1 METLFGTLEARFP
14 DLITQYMPFSNMVSI
29 RHDAGSPHETIVGF
43 EGDVFETEDQRA
55 FTDASYKTFSRPLEM
70 PRPYKVE
77 AGTVVR
83 QVVTVQ
89 PSAPR
94 RAGSRAAGRRRR
106 GGRPPVVVS
115 LGDAT
120 GTTVPAHRQ
129 LPAPGR
135 PAWPSPAS
143 ARPSASSGSRTCGRA
158 STRQS
163 DDAPAHRPRGRRGC
177 RRLAQRS
184 RSSSSGRR
192 TTRPSMASC
201 SASPGAGTP
210 VARLM
215 AVDPAGNTTSA
226 ALAERVRAAMQSA
239 GLDAPLV
246 GGSRAYL
253 YQLVSRGVPG
263 DLVDA
268 VSFPTNPQV
277 HAFDEASMAETIEA
291 LGAGVR
297 TAAALAGGKPV
308 VVGPVSL
315 RPLFNPDL
323 VGPEAPPPPGG
334 LPWRYDARQ
343 VGDFAAAWTLGSV
356 AAFASA
362 GVAALTLHEAAGWG
376 GLVAARH
383 RDLPE
388 MPAAPGTILPVG
400 RVVAALAEPRRRGRC
415 WRSTA
420 HRPSTRWPF
429 ATSSGA
435 TRVLVAN
442 LGTEQPTGH
451 ASASGRCPAR
461 LLEVAM
467 LSGDGAGG
475 ASWVVTEVA
484 GDMVALPPT
493 SVASLLV
500 EAG

>member
-1 METLFGTLEARFP
+1 MAEPRVSAAVR
-14 DLITQYMPFSNMVSI
+14 DL
-29 RHDAGSPHETIVGF
+29 G
-43 EGDVFETEDQRA
+43 
-55 FTDASYKTFSRPLEM
+55 L
-70 PRPYKVE
+70 
-77 AGTVVR
+77 
-83 QVVTVQ
+83 
-89 PSAPR
+89 
-94 RAGSRAAGRRRR
+94 
-106 GGRPPVVVS
+106 
-115 LGDAT
+115 
-120 GTTVPAHRQ
+120 AH
-129 LPAPGR
+129 L
-135 PAWPSPAS
+135 
-143 ARPSASSGSRTCGRA
+143 RA
-158 STRQS
+158 SIEAAA
-163 DDAPAHRPRGRRGC
+163 DDAPAQVDRAAAGASAAGAALEILLVGSADAPAIDGLVKRI
-177 RRLAQRS
+177 AQV
-184 RSSSSGRR
+184 G
-192 TTRPSMASC
+192 TT
-201 SASPGAGTP
+201 

-215 AVDPAGNTTSA
+215 TVDPAGNTTSA

-253 YQLVSRGVPG
+253 YQLISRGVPG

-291 LGAGVR
+291 LGVGVR

-323 VGPEAPPPPGG
+323 VGPESPPPPGG
-334 LPWRYDARQ
+334 LPWRYDPRQ

-388 MPAAPGTILPVG
+388 MPATPGTILPVG
-400 RVVAALAEPRRRGRC
+400 RVVAALASLARAELLAVDSAPPVHAVAVRDG
-415 WRSTA
+415 SA
-420 HRPSTRWPF
+420 
-429 ATSSGA
+429 A
-435 TRVLVAN
+435 TRMLVAN
-442 LGTEQPTGH
+442 LGSEHRQVRVRVGSV
-451 ASASGRCPAR
+451 AAR

-475 ASWVVTEVA
+475 AEWVVTEVA
-484 GDMVALPPT
+484 GDMVALP
-493 SVASLLV
+493 SAGVASLLV
-500 EAG
+500 EAV